1 MRLITNQGIHQ
12 FQVRM
17 IMQFSKHAVTLN
29 QCVTTYY
36 TYKMATTLRLILT
49 FIAALNGEP
58 AFYVV
63 AL

>member
-1 MRLITNQGIHQ
+1 MRLITKGFHQ

-17 IMQFSKHAVTLN
+17 IVQFSNHAITLN